1 MKFFKAI
8 PLALAVFTTAVS
20 ALPILNQRS
29 VSDQALAARG
39 EIEDIANLAV
49 LEALEARD
57 TVEARSDAEDMVDLL
72 NALDNTQPG
81 SLAARDLEARVSDEI
96 FNTVRSLLE
105 RDLEADELDALR
117 QLADAGSSLVARDL
131 ESRNLLGV
139 IWNGAK
145 NLVRKLTGKPTIP
158 TVKPSGGRVP
168 IERRNL
174 LGVIWNGAKNLVR
187 KLTGKPTI
195 PTVKPSGGRVPIE
208 RRNLLGVI
216 WNGAKNLVRKLTGK
230 PTIPSVKPSGGRVP
244 ID

>member
-29 VSDQALAARG
+29 VAARG
-39 EIEDIANLAV
+39 ELEDIAELAV
-49 LEALEARD
+49 LDALEAPGAIA
-57 TVEARSDAEDMVDLL
+57 ARSEADDMLNLL
-72 NALDNTQPG
+72 SALDDAQPG
-81 SLAARDLEARVSDEI
+81 SIAARDLEARVSDEI
-96 FNTVRSLLE
+96 FNTVRALLE
-105 RDLEADELDALR
+105 RDLDTDELDALK

-158 TVKPSGGRVP
+158 TVKPAGGRDPIERRNLLGVIWNGAKNLVRKLTGKPTIPTVKPAGGRDP

-195 PTVKPSGGRVPIE
+195 PTVKPSGGRD
-208 RRNLLGVI
+208 
-216 WNGAKNLVRKLTGK
+216 
-230 PTIPSVKPSGGRVP
+230 P

>member
-8 PLALAVFTTAVS
+8 PVAFALFTTAVS

-29 VSDQALAARG
+29 VSDLSLAARG
-39 EIEDIANLAV
+39 EVEDIANLAL
-49 LEALEARD
+49 LEALEAPGA
-57 TVEARSDAEDMVDLL
+57 VEARSDAEDMVELL
-72 NALDNTQPG
+72 NALDSAQPG
-81 SLAARDLEARVSDEI
+81 SLVARDLEARVSDEI

-105 RDLEADELDALR
+105 RDLNTDELEALK
-117 QLADAGSSLVARDL
+117 QLADAGSALVARDL

-139 IWNGAK
+139 IWNGTK
-145 NLVRKLTGKPTIP
+145 NLIRKITGKPTIP

-174 LGVIWNGAKNLVR
+174 LGVIWNGAKNLIR
-187 KLTGKPTI
+187 KITGKPTI

-208 RRNLLGVI
+208 RRNFLGVI
-216 WNGAKNLVRKLTGK
+216 WNGAKNLIRKITGK
-230 PTIPSVKPSGGRVP
+230 PTIPTVKPSGGRVP